1 MGKSRM
7 FIRRINNLAPGTC
20 RTGPQGRRICRRAV
34 SCCRESRKRRLTLR
48 WAVAGQISHA
58 GRNQSAAI
66 RREFRCGVSICRG
79 TCNISDYRKSDQKW
93 ESKLKKIGRKS
104 KKTASVF
111 SKHGISTALAH
122 PADAA
127 RLFCRRMDKTHVKL
141 ASLGDQQKRVYQ

>member
-1 MGKSRM
+1 MGKSRV

-20 RTGPQGRRICRRAV
+20 RTGPQGRRTCSRAV

-93 ESKLKKIGRKS
+93 ESKLKKIGRKP
-104 KKTASVF
+104 KKTALVCSQ
-111 SKHGISTALAH
+111 HGISTALAH
-122 PADAA
+122 PDVAA
-127 RLFCRRMDKTHVKL
+127 RLFCRRMDETDAQL
-141 ASLGDQQKRVYQ
+141 ASLDDRQKRASQ